1 MLAQPVCQKT
11 LFALEWRAFA
21 LICPTRFMRKIDT
34 LIHAR
39 WVAPVDAGPR
49 LLENHVVAV
58 HQGTIEAVLP
68 AREASEQFE
77 AAETVSLDDHLLIPG
92 LVNTH
97 THAAMNLM
105 RGIANDMPLMPW
117 LAEHIW
123 PIEGEFMSPEFVA
136 DGSDLAMAEMLRS
149 GTTCFNDMYFYPDVV
164 AERVEAVGMR
174 AAIGM
179 IVIDAPTV
187 WAANAGEYL
196 EKGLALRDAWRG
208 HERISTVFAPH
219 APYTVS
225 DEPLKK
231 IRTYADEMDLRVH
244 MHVHETAFEVEDALE
259 KQSARPLARLDA
271 LGLLTPNFL
280 AVHMTQLT
288 EEEIARCAHTGVQ
301 VLHSPESNLKLAS
314 GLCPV
319 QKLLD
324 AGVNVALGTDGAAS
338 NNDLDMIGE
347 MRSAA
352 FIGKIAAD
360 DAAAVSADTVLRMAT
375 LNGARALGLADQTGS
390 ITPGK
395 AADLCA
401 VNMRAI
407 ETAPLFDPIAA
418 LVYNVTRDQVTD
430 TWVAGQRLLAAR
442 ELTTLDASDLM
453 QRAAQWQT
461 TLAHKARQRKTS

>member
-1 MLAQPVCQKT
+1 
-11 LFALEWRAFA
+11 
-21 LICPTRFMRKIDT
+21 MRKIDT

-39 WVAPVDAGPR
+39 WVAPVDGRHR
-49 LLENHVVAV
+49 LLENHAVAIQHGV
-58 HQGTIEAVLP
+58 IEAVLP
-68 AREASEQFE
+68 SDEARATFE
-77 AAETVSLDDHLLIPG
+77 ADAVIERPSHVLLPG
-92 LVNTH
+92 LINTH

-117 LAEHIW
+117 LADHIW
-123 PIEGEFMSPEFVA
+123 PVENAHMTPEFVA
-136 DGSDLAMAEMLRS
+136 DGTDLAMAEMLRS
-149 GTTCFNDMYFYPDVV
+149 GTTCFNDMYYFPDVV

-174 AAIGM
+174 ACVGM
-179 IVIDAPTV
+179 IVIDFPTV
-187 WAANAGEYL
+187 WAANADEYL

-208 HERISTVFAPH
+208 HERISTMFAPH

-244 MHVHETAFEVEDALE
+244 MHVHETAFEVGDAVD
-259 KQSARPLARLDA
+259 KHGQRPLARLQD

-288 EEEIARCAHTGVQ
+288 DDEIQRCARNGVH

-319 QKLLD
+319 QKLID

-338 NNDLDMIGE
+338 NNDLDMLGE
-347 MRSAA
+347 MRTAA

-360 DAAAVSADTVLRMAT
+360 DATAVSADTALRMAT
-375 LNGARALGLADQTGS
+375 VNGAEALGLADHTRS
-390 ITPGK
+390 IIPGK

-401 VNMRAI
+401 IDLDAI
-407 ETAPLFDPIAA
+407 ETRPVFDPIAA
-418 LVYNVTRDQVTD
+418 VVYNASREQVTD
-430 TWVAGQRLLAAR
+430 TWVSGQQLLAER
-442 ELTTLDASDLM
+442 QLTTLDETDIA
-453 QRAAQWQT
+453 QRAELWQN
-461 TLAHKARQRKTS
+461 TLAQYRKNS

>member
-1 MLAQPVCQKT
+1 
-11 LFALEWRAFA
+11 
-21 LICPTRFMRKIDT
+21 MRKIDT

-39 WVAPVDAGPR
+39 WVAPVDGRHR
-49 LLENHVVAV
+49 LLENHAVAIQHGV
-58 HQGTIEAVLP
+58 IEAVLP
-68 AREASEQFE
+68 SDEARATFE
-77 AAETVSLDDHLLIPG
+77 ADAVIERPSHVLLPG
-92 LVNTH
+92 LINTH

-117 LAEHIW
+117 LADHIW
-123 PIEGEFMSPEFVA
+123 PVENAHMTPEFMA
-136 DGSDLAMAEMLRS
+136 DGTDLAMAEMLRS
-149 GTTCFNDMYFYPDVV
+149 GTTCFNDMYYFPDVV

-174 AAIGM
+174 ACVGM
-179 IVIDAPTV
+179 IVIDFPTV
-187 WAANAGEYL
+187 WAANADEYL

-208 HERISTVFAPH
+208 HERISTMFAPH

-244 MHVHETAFEVEDALE
+244 MHVHETAFEVGDAVD
-259 KQSARPLARLDA
+259 KHGQRPLARLQD

-288 EEEIARCAHTGVQ
+288 DDEIQRCARNGVH

-319 QKLLD
+319 QKLID

-338 NNDLDMIGE
+338 NNDLDMLGE
-347 MRSAA
+347 MRTAA

-360 DAAAVSADTVLRMAT
+360 DATAVSADTALRMAT
-375 LNGARALGLADQTGS
+375 VNGAEALGLADHTGS

-401 VNMRAI
+401 IDLDAI
-407 ETAPLFDPIAA
+407 ETRPVFDPIAA
-418 LVYNVTRDQVTD
+418 VVYNASREQVTD
-430 TWVAGQRLLAAR
+430 TWVSGQQLLAER
-442 ELTTLDASDLM
+442 QLTTLDETDIA
-453 QRAAQWQT
+453 QRAEQWQN
-461 TLAHKARQRKTS
+461 TLAQYRKNS

>member
-1 MLAQPVCQKT
+1 VCQKR
-11 LFALEWRAFA
+11 LIALEWRAFA
-21 LICPTRFMRKIDT
+21 LPGFQPFETIPMRKIDT

-39 WVAPVDAGPR
+39 WVVPVDGPAR
-49 LLENHVVAV
+49 VLENHAVAV
-58 HQGTIEAVLP
+58 HHGTIEAVLP
-68 AREASEQFE
+68 CAEARAMFE
-77 AAETVSLDDHLLIPG
+77 ADEVIELDSHALLPG
-92 LVNTH
+92 LINTH

-117 LAEHIW
+117 LTEHIW

-136 DGSDLAMAEMLRS
+136 DGTDLAMAEMLRC
-149 GTTCFNDMYFYPDVV
+149 GTTCFNDMYFFPDVV

-174 AAIGM
+174 ATVGM
-179 IVIDAPTV
+179 IVIDFPTV
-187 WAANAGEYL
+187 WAANADEYL

-225 DEPLKK
+225 DEPLEK

-244 MHVHETAFEVEDALE
+244 MHVHETAFEVNDAQQ
-259 KQSARPLARLDA
+259 KTGKRPLERLKDM
-271 LGLLTPNFL
+271 GLLTPNFL

-288 EEEIARCAHTGVQ
+288 DDEIATCATHGVH

-319 QKLLD
+319 QRLVD
-324 AGVNVALGTDGAAS
+324 AGINVALGTDGAAS

-347 MRSAA
+347 MRTAA

-375 LNGARALGLADQTGS
+375 LNGAEALGIADHTGS

-401 VNMRAI
+401 IDLDAI
-407 ETAPLFDPIAA
+407 ETRPTFDPVAA
-418 LVYNVTRDQVTD
+418 VVYNASREQVTD
-430 TWVAGQRLLAAR
+430 TWVAGQRLLTDR
-442 ELTTLDASDLM
+442 RLTTLDEADLRE
-453 QRAAQWQT
+453 RAADWQQK
-461 TLAHKARQRKTS
+461 LAAQDQNEDSQ

>member
-1 MLAQPVCQKT
+1 
-11 LFALEWRAFA
+11 
-21 LICPTRFMRKIDT
+21 MRKIDT

-39 WVAPVDAGPR
+39 WVAPVDGRHR
-49 LLENHVVAV
+49 LLENHAVAIQHGV
-58 HQGTIEAVLP
+58 IEAVLP
-68 AREASEQFE
+68 SDEARATFE
-77 AAETVSLDDHLLIPG
+77 ADAVIERPSHVLLPG
-92 LVNTH
+92 LINTH

-117 LAEHIW
+117 LADHIW
-123 PIEGEFMSPEFVA
+123 PVENAHMTPEFVA
-136 DGSDLAMAEMLRS
+136 DGTDLAMAEMLRS
-149 GTTCFNDMYFYPDVV
+149 GTTCFNDMYYFPDVV

-174 AAIGM
+174 ACVGM
-179 IVIDAPTV
+179 IVIDFPTV
-187 WAANAGEYL
+187 WAANADEYL

-208 HERISTVFAPH
+208 HERISTMFAPH

-244 MHVHETAFEVEDALE
+244 MHVHETAFEVGDAVD
-259 KQSARPLARLDA
+259 KHGQRPLARLQD

-288 EEEIARCAHTGVQ
+288 DDEIQRCARNGVH

-319 QKLLD
+319 QKLID

-338 NNDLDMIGE
+338 NNDLDMLGE
-347 MRSAA
+347 MRTAA

-360 DAAAVSADTVLRMAT
+360 DATAVSADTALRMAT
-375 LNGARALGLADQTGS
+375 ANGAEALGLADHTGS

-401 VNMRAI
+401 IDLDAI
-407 ETAPLFDPIAA
+407 ETRPVFDPIAA
-418 LVYNVTRDQVTD
+418 VVYSASREQVTD
-430 TWVAGQRLLAAR
+430 TWVSGQQLLAER
-442 ELTTLDASDLM
+442 QLTTLDESDIA
-453 QRAAQWQT
+453 QRAEQWQN
-461 TLAHKARQRKTS
+461 TLAQYRKNP

>member
-1 MLAQPVCQKT
+1 
-11 LFALEWRAFA
+11 
-21 LICPTRFMRKIDT
+21 MRKIDT

-39 WVAPVDAGPR
+39 WVAPVDGRHR
-49 LLENHVVAV
+49 LLENHAVAIQHGV
-58 HQGTIEAVLP
+58 IEAVLP
-68 AREASEQFE
+68 SDEARATFE
-77 AAETVSLDDHLLIPG
+77 ADAVIERPSHVLLPG
-92 LVNTH
+92 LINTH

-117 LAEHIW
+117 LADHIW
-123 PIEGEFMSPEFVA
+123 PVENAHMTPEFVA
-136 DGSDLAMAEMLRS
+136 DGTDLAMAEMLRS
-149 GTTCFNDMYFYPDVV
+149 GTTCFNDMYYFPDVV

-174 AAIGM
+174 ACVGM
-179 IVIDAPTV
+179 IVIDFPTV
-187 WAANAGEYL
+187 WAANADEYL

-208 HERISTVFAPH
+208 HERISTMFAPH

-244 MHVHETAFEVEDALE
+244 MHVHETAFEVGDAVD
-259 KQSARPLARLDA
+259 KHGQRPLARLQD

-288 EEEIARCAHTGVQ
+288 DDEIQRCARNGVH

-319 QKLLD
+319 QKLID

-338 NNDLDMIGE
+338 NNDLDMLGE
-347 MRSAA
+347 MRTAA

-360 DAAAVSADTVLRMAT
+360 DATAVSADTALRMAT
-375 LNGARALGLADQTGS
+375 VNGAEALGLADHTGS
-390 ITPGK
+390 IIPGK

-401 VNMRAI
+401 IDLDAI
-407 ETAPLFDPIAA
+407 ETRPVFDPIAA
-418 LVYNVTRDQVTD
+418 VVYSASREQVTD
-430 TWVAGQRLLAAR
+430 TWVSGQQLLAER
-442 ELTTLDASDLM
+442 QLTTLDESDIA
-453 QRAAQWQT
+453 QRAEQWQN
-461 TLAHKARQRKTS
+461 TLAQYRKNP

>member
-1 MLAQPVCQKT
+1 
-11 LFALEWRAFA
+11 
-21 LICPTRFMRKIDT
+21 MRKIDT

-39 WVAPVDAGPR
+39 WVAPVDGRHR
-49 LLENHVVAV
+49 LLENHAVAIQHGV
-58 HQGTIEAVLP
+58 IEAVLP
-68 AREASEQFE
+68 SDEARATFE
-77 AAETVSLDDHLLIPG
+77 ADAVIERPSHVLLPG
-92 LVNTH
+92 LINTH

-117 LAEHIW
+117 LADHIW
-123 PIEGEFMSPEFVA
+123 PVENAHMTPEFVA
-136 DGSDLAMAEMLRS
+136 DGTDLAMAEMLRS
-149 GTTCFNDMYFYPDVV
+149 GTTCFNDMYYFPDVV

-174 AAIGM
+174 ACVGM
-179 IVIDAPTV
+179 IVIDFPTV
-187 WAANAGEYL
+187 WAANADEYL

-208 HERISTVFAPH
+208 HERISTMFAPH

-244 MHVHETAFEVEDALE
+244 MHVHETAFEVGDAVD
-259 KQSARPLARLDA
+259 KHGQRPLARLQD

-288 EEEIARCAHTGVQ
+288 DDEIQRCARNGVH

-319 QKLLD
+319 QKLID

-338 NNDLDMIGE
+338 NNDLDMLGE
-347 MRSAA
+347 MRTAA

-360 DAAAVSADTVLRMAT
+360 DATAVSADTALRMAT
-375 LNGARALGLADQTGS
+375 VNGAEALGLADHTGS
-390 ITPGK
+390 IIPGK

-401 VNMRAI
+401 IDLDAI
-407 ETAPLFDPIAA
+407 ETRPVFDPIAA
-418 LVYNVTRDQVTD
+418 VVYNASREQVTD
-430 TWVAGQRLLAAR
+430 TWVSGQQLLAER
-442 ELTTLDASDLM
+442 QLTTLDETDIA
-453 QRAAQWQT
+453 QRAEQWQN
-461 TLAHKARQRKTS
+461 TLAQYRKNP